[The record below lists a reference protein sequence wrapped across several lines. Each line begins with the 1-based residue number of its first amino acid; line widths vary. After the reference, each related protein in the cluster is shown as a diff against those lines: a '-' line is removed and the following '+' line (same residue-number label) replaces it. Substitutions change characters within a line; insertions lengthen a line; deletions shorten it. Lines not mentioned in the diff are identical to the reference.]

1 MTLKLAQIEKRYGD
15 RVLLSIESL
24 EIDRASCILITGENG
39 AGKTTLLQILAG
51 LLEPE
56 RCWVTDQD
64 ATVSWRKARAKFL
77 RMVVYVHQT
86 AYIFDR
92 TVAENVAYGLKA
104 RKVPKEQIEHQVADA
119 LRWARLDHLAY
130 RNARLLSDGEK
141 QRIALTRAK
150 VVGKKILALDEPT
163 ANLDRRSRNQ
173 VYEMIEELRDEGKS
187 ILVASH
193 DLPPLE
199 SICDQHWQLQS
210 GRLVSQE
217 NYREA
222 WLRKDNI
229 RLFPNRKV

>member
-24 EIDRASCILITGENG
+24 EIDHASCILITGENG

-56 RCWVTDQD
+56 RCWVTDQGV
-64 ATVSWRKARAKFL
+64 TVSWRKARARFL
-77 RMVVYVHQT
+77 KMVVYVHQT
-86 AYIFDR
+86 AYMFDR

-104 RKVPKEQIEHQVADA
+104 RKVPKEEIEQQVADA

-150 VVGKKILALDEPT
+150 VVDAEGQR
-163 ANLDRRSRNQ
+163 RRSKGITSWR
-173 VYEMIEELRDEGKS
+173 IKLRSKRSSRFEGS
-187 ILVASH
+187 STQLNPCSRAYAS
-193 DLPPLE
+193 
-199 SICDQHWQLQS
+199 
-210 GRLVSQE
+210 RAF
-217 NYREA
+217 RE
-222 WLRKDNI
+222 
-229 RLFPNRKV
+229 